1 MTPKLG
7 RSPGGGHGDHC
18 SIVLAWRI
26 PWTEEPGELQS
37 MGLQRIR
44 HDRATNTHTYKKCAN
59 TGSAK
64 PCLHPILPDFPTGK
78 ATTLEDLNVI
88 STQLFIFL
96 KLVLLGERRQEDG
109 QVLLDGH
116 FTFSGNLIIF

>member
-1 MTPKLG
+1 MATY
-7 RSPGGGHGDHC
+7 S
-18 SIVLAWRI
+18 SILAWRI
-26 PWTEEPGELQS
+26 PWTVEPGELQS